1 MMVATRD
8 IAELE
13 SRLSTTEEPRLRI
26 DLLNELAWLLRQQ
39 DLERAIA
46 LSEEA
51 YHMAGVVEDED
62 DSYEEGAA
70 KSLHQLGRFHL
81 WRAEFKSAIRYF
93 LDARTLYEKLGDREN
108 VGMQLGYIGAVY
120 GRSGNLPEALE
131 YLIEAQKIYTEVG
144 NRELEAS
151 GLNNLGYA
159 YVLLGQPAEGLPY
172 LERGLDIL
180 RDLDLHRE
188 QMWFFDSLCH
198 AHLGLEH
205 YPEALE
211 CGLQSVRVA
220 RETEESLGE
229 AGSRITVGEVYLAM
243 GERERA
249 LEYLQQALEIAESQH
264 FRREHARALER
275 MGEVYRRQGK
285 TEEAARRLQTAM
297 DVAHEIGDKELEAKA
312 HHTFSL
318 VQEQEGQLGEALE
331 HFKAFHALKEEVF
344 NEDAD
349 NRLKTLQ
356 VAYAVETAQREAA
369 IAHLKNVALQE
380 EIKERQQAE
389 LALQEEI
396 TAHQALIADLDAFAH
411 MVAHDLKNPIHT
423 VAGYSEVLQD
433 RLADREDALLVEVEF
448 AGTIHRKVFEMSR
461 IIDTMLLLAR
471 VRQEDVEREMLE
483 MGPVVA
489 AAERRLERLLQET
502 QGEIVKPETWPRAW
516 GYGPWVEEVWENYL
530 SNALKY
536 GGHPPRVEVGA
547 TVQPDGYVKFW
558 VRDNGPGISVE
569 QRARLFTPFTRLSRA
584 GKEGHGVGLSIVQRI
599 IETLGGEVGVESVQG
614 EGSTFFFTLPG
625 EPSPEVRG

>member
-1 MMVATRD
+1 MTIQE

-13 SRLSTTEEPRLRI
+13 SKLSTIDEPSLKV

-46 LSEEA
+46 LSQEA
-51 YHMAGVVEDED
+51 YHLAGTVGDEGE
-62 DSYEEGAA
+62 SYEAGAA

-81 WRAEFKSAIRYF
+81 WRAEFKPAIRYF
-93 LDARTLYEKLGDREN
+93 LDARALYETLGDREN

-131 YLIEAQKIYTEVG
+131 YLIEAQKIYIEVG
-144 NRELEAS
+144 NRELQAS

-172 LERGLDIL
+172 LEKGLVIL
-180 RDLDLHRE
+180 RDLGLHRE

-211 CGLQSVRVA
+211 CGLQSVEVA
-220 RETEESLGE
+220 QETEERLGE
-229 AGSRITVGEVYLAM
+229 AGSLITVGEVYLAM
-243 GERERA
+243 GEPGRA
-249 LEYLQQALEIAESQH
+249 LEYLRRALQIAESRH

-285 TEEAARRLQTAM
+285 MEEAARRLQSALE
-297 DVAHEIGDKELEAKA
+297 VAHEIGDKELEAKA

-318 VQEQEGQLGEALE
+318 VQEQEQQLGEALE

-356 VAYAVETAQREAA
+356 VAYEVETAQREAA
-369 IAHLKNVALQE
+369 IAHLKNVALQA
-380 EIKERQQAE
+380 EIEERQQAE
-389 LALQEEI
+389 LALQKEI
-396 TAHQALIADLDAFAH
+396 TAHEALIADLDAFAH

-433 RLADREDALLVEVEF
+433 RLVGREDALLVEVEF
-448 AGTIHRKVFEMSR
+448 AGMIHTAVFEMSR

-471 VRQEDVEREMLE
+471 VRQEDVEQERLE
-483 MGPVVA
+483 MGSLVA

-502 QGEIVKPETWPRAW
+502 QGEIVKPESWPVAW

-536 GGHPPRVEVGA
+536 GGRPPRVEVGA
-547 TVQPDGYVKFW
+547 TVQPDGRVKFW
-558 VRDNGPGISVE
+558 VRDNGPGVSPE
-569 QRARLFTPFTRLSRA
+569 QRARLFTPFTRLQRK
-584 GKEGHGVGLSIVQRI
+584 GKKGHGVGLSIVQRI
-599 IETLGGEVGVESVQG
+599 IDKLGGEVGAESVQD

-625 EPSPEVRG
+625 EPSPEVKG

>member
-1 MMVATRD
+1 MTTQEIV
-8 IAELE
+8 ELE
-13 SRLSTTEEPRLRI
+13 SKLSTTEEPRLKI
-26 DLLNELAWLLRQQ
+26 ELLNELAWLLRQQ

-51 YHMAGVVEDED
+51 YHLAGTVGDEDE
-62 DSYEEGAA
+62 SYEEGAA

-81 WRAEFKSAIRYF
+81 WRAEFKPAIRYF
-93 LDARTLYEKLGDREN
+93 LDARALYAKLGDREN
-108 VGMQLGYIGAVY
+108 VGWQLGYIGAVY

-131 YLIEAQKIYTEVG
+131 YLIAAQKIYVEVG

-151 GLNNLGYA
+151 GLNNLGYS
-159 YVLLGQPAEGLPY
+159 YVLLGQPAEGLPH
-172 LERGLDIL
+172 LEKSL
-180 RDLDLHRE
+180 RLLQELNLHRE
-188 QMWFFDSLCH
+188 QMWVFDSLCH
-198 AHLGLEH
+198 AHLSLEH

-220 RETEESLGE
+220 QETEEPLGE
-229 AGSRITVGEVYLAM
+229 AGSLITVGEVYLGM
-243 GERERA
+243 GESGRA
-249 LEYLQQALEIAESQH
+249 LEYLRQALEIAESRH

-275 MGEVYRRQGK
+275 MGEVYRRQGEM
-285 TEEAARRLQTAM
+285 EEAARRLQTAL
-297 DVAHEIGDKELEAKA
+297 DVAHEIGDKELEARV

-318 VQEQEGQLGEALE
+318 VKEKEQLGEALT
-331 HFKAFHALKEEVF
+331 HFKAFHTLKEEVF
-344 NEDAD
+344 NEQAD

-356 VAYAVETAQREAA
+356 VAYEVETAQREAA

-389 LALQEEI
+389 MALQEEI
-396 TAHQALIADLDAFAH
+396 AAHQALIADLDAFAH

-448 AGTIHRKVFEMSR
+448 AGMIHEAVFEMSS

-471 VRQEDVEREMLE
+471 VRREDVEQEVLE
-483 MGPVVA
+483 MGPLVA
-489 AAERRLERLLQET
+489 AAERRLERLLQES
-502 QGEIVKPETWPRAW
+502 QGEIVKPESWPVAW

-536 GGHPPRVEVGA
+536 GGRPPRVEVGA
-547 TVQPDGYVKFW
+547 TVQPDGRVKFW
-558 VRDNGPGISVE
+558 VRDHGPGVSEE
-569 QRARLFTPFTRLSRA
+569 QRTSLFTPFTRLRRR
-584 GKEGHGVGLSIVQRI
+584 GQEGHGLGLSIVQRI
-599 IETLGGEVGVESVQG
+599 IDKLGGEVGVESRPG
-614 EGSTFFFTLPG
+614 EGSTFFFTLPA
-625 EPSPEVRG
+625 EESAEAQK